1 MAENDNLNLSAGD
14 SSAPRLRL
22 GEVGYT
28 GLKEFDGIIL
38 EEMRKQLQWPR
49 ANRTYQEMSE
59 DATIASALSLFEMMI
74 SRVDWKVDVPE
85 DPTEDDLQKAKF
97 VKQCMDDMDHSWF
110 SFIKEVTSMFTYGY
124 CVNEKVYRRR
134 YKVNGSKYDDGLVGI
149 KKLPVRSQS
158 TILKWEFSEDGRELL
173 AVVQDTNLLMDGFRL
188 SNSFAG
194 EIRIPRK
201 KFLLFRTDVSRD
213 NPQGK
218 SPLSKVYKA
227 WRYRKQIEESE
238 AVGITRGLG
247 GIPKFEIPVDYLK
260 GDANADQQATVEAF
274 KNIGRNLQ
282 NNEQA
287 CIIMPKFYDDQNNS
301 LFDFELIGPPN
312 ASQYDTDKAI
322 LRWDNKILQTLFAD
336 LLQMGNSK
344 GGSYNLA
351 DSKSSLVHMAVESRL
366 KEIEDV
372 LNTDLIPQLFS
383 LNGWSLD
390 RLPKLCFDQ
399 VKEEDLDVISKYL
412 QRAASVGL
420 IAVTPD
426 NINQVAEWVGL
437 PHRVDSEMED
447 EELRSKLTGNDS
459 RAGDGMTT
467 PGEGTSKSPVGGDDS
482 SVGNNEN
489 ASIIPTTLEL
499 VSKDDEF
506 VTVKFNGKI
515 TKFTLED

>member
-14 SSAPRLRL
+14 STAPRIRFSEL
-22 GEVGYT
+22 GYT

-38 EEMRKQLQWPR
+38 EEMRTDLRWPR

-74 SRVDWKVDVPE
+74 SRVDWYVDSPK
-85 DPTEDDLQKAKF
+85 DPTKEDLEKSKF
-97 VKQCMDDMDHSWF
+97 LMQCMDDMDHSWF

-134 YKVNGSKYDDGLVGI
+134 LKQFGSKYDDGLVGI

-158 TILKWEFSEDGRELL
+158 SILKWKFDDSGRELTH
-173 AVVQDTNLLMDGFRL
+173 VVQDTNLLMDGFRL
-188 SNSFAG
+188 ANSIG
-194 EIRIPRK
+194 GQIDIPRK
-201 KFLLFRTDVSRD
+201 KFLLFRTDINRD

-238 AVGITRGLG
+238 AIGITRGLG
-247 GIPKFEIPVDYLK
+247 GIPVFGLPVDYLK
-260 GDANADQQATVEAF
+260 GDANADQLATVEAF

-282 NNEQA
+282 NNEQS
-287 CIIMPKFYDDQNNS
+287 CIIKPIFYDDQGKS
-301 LFDFELIGPPN
+301 LFEFELLGPPN

-322 LRWDNKILQTLFAD
+322 TRWNNAILQALFAD
-336 LLQMGNSK
+336 LLQMGNTK

-366 KEIEDV
+366 KEIQDV
-372 LNTDLIPQLFS
+372 LNNDLIPQLFS
-383 LNGWSLD
+383 LNGWTLD
-390 RLPKLCFDQ
+390 RLPRFCFAQ

-420 IAVTPD
+420 VEITPE

-437 PHRVDSEMED
+437 PSRSDSEED
-447 EELRSKLTGNDS
+447 IESLRQRLTGNDS

-467 PGEGTSKSPVGGDDS
+467 AGDGTSHSPIGTGDNS
-482 SVGNNEN
+482 ISNQEN
-489 ASIIPTTLEL
+489 
-499 VSKDDEF
+499 V
-506 VTVKFNGKI
+506 
-515 TKFTLED
+515 